1 MLGRRG
7 AGVLKKFQRNDKIS
21 LARLPSMDRN
31 LRLAQSA
38 VNAHIRVWVTGA
50 RLGTVA

>member
-21 LARLPSMDRN
+21 FARLPLTDRN
-31 LRLAQSA
+31 LRLAQGV
-38 VNAHIRVWVTGA
+38 VNANIHV
-50 RLGTVA
+50 